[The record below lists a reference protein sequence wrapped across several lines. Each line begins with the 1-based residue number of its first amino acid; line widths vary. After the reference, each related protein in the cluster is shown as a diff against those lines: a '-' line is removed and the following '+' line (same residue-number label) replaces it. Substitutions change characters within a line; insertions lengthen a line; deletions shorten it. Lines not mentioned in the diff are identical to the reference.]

1 MIDQKIEFNIK
12 GVDYTIGT
20 VTLEHYYK
28 IHPFIEVD
36 DLESH
41 FTIVSEL
48 ANCDIN
54 LLKTLS
60 SKNWH
65 LLWASVVG
73 MLNSYFQ
80 QDINK
85 IIQEMEHLGVKY
97 GLVNMNDMTIG
108 EFSDLD
114 IIANSDNL
122 STRYHEMLA
131 IMYRPIRK
139 KNLFTKE
146 IVPYDEINFTEQ
158 CEIMKTLPLY
168 YVKSIIS
175 FFLLSANQ
183 SFENTVNYLLNLTQ
197 QMNLSQEES
206 KAMKSMVLGL
216 QETGGPLLT
225 PLQLKIPQ
233 DFIKLP
239 SLELGKVSTG
249 WLGNKT
255 KSKRNV
261 KL

>member
-1 MIDQKIEFNIK
+1 MIEQKITFNIK

-20 VTLEHYYK
+20 ITLEHYYK

-36 DLESH
+36 DMDSH
-41 FTIVSEL
+41 FNIVAEL
-48 ANCDIN
+48 ADCNVK

-85 IIQEMEHLGVKY
+85 IIQEMEHKGIKY

-114 IIANSDNL
+114 IIANSDNVA
-122 STRYHEMLA
+122 SRYHEMLA

-158 CEIMKTLPLY
+158 SEVMKSLPLY

-183 SFENTVNYLLNLTQ
+183 SFENTVNSLLNLTDK
-197 QMNLSQEES
+197 MNLSKEEN

-216 QETGGPLLT
+216 QETGGSLLT
-225 PLQLKIPQ
+225 PLQLKTPH

-239 SLELGKVSTG
+239 SLELEKVSTG
-249 WLGNKT
+249 WRGNKT
-255 KSKRNV
+255 KSKGNV